1 MWFFPPQCWFG
12 LQSFQCSK
20 IRSAQHW
27 GRRAAHLSENKGVK
41 RKCKKFGENSRQMAP
56 VSAIC
61 DEYWRLTVQLSDN
74 FAARLTSFFTY
85 HKMLPRSTIVGYDE
99 LCLGFFFPFPSPL
112 NNTMNAVP
120 LCKLTVRNNKQSTF
134 YVLHWLFLKYSLFD
148 DSASINFLA
157 GCSWTFYARHFAW
170 N

>member
-1 MWFFPPQCWFG
+1 MFLANSSPTSNEWNVPPFCSHYQNNSTSSPGLLQSSSQILKHLCDFSLTNVDLG

-27 GRRAAHLSENKGVK
+27 GRRVAHLGANKGVK
-41 RKCKKFGENSRQMAP
+41 SECKKFGENSRQMAP

-61 DEYWRLTVQLSDN
+61 DEYWRLKVQLSGN

-85 HKMLPRSTIVGYDE
+85 GKMLPRSTIVGYDE
-99 LCLGFFFPFPSPL
+99 LCLGFFFPFLSPL

-120 LCKLTVRNNKQSTF
+120 LSN
-134 YVLHWLFLKYSLFD
+134 
-148 DSASINFLA
+148 
-157 GCSWTFYARHFAW
+157 
-170 N
+170 